1 MDLGLKG
8 KVAMV
13 AGASRGLGYAVA
25 RGAGRRRRT
34 VSLSS
39 RNESS
44 ITDAGKRIAAETSRE
59 TLRAAWTCAPPNR
72 IAAWHTRTM
81 EKFGG
86 VDLLFVNAGGPPAG
100 PALSFD
106 DAAWKGAFE
115 LLVLSAVRMVRLA
128 VPSMKSRGGGAIVV
142 STSSAVKEPVP
153 NLALS
158 NIVRSSVA
166 AHVEDA
172 GQRAGGRQH
181 PRQSPDARPHRHGP
195 RPRAGHHP
203 RQGDGR
209 EPPTT
214 SGPAMARRFRS
225 ADTAKPDEFANA
237 AVFLFSD
244 AARYI
249 TGATLQVDGGHDPE
263 RGLGCIRPDWS

>member
-1 MDLGLKG
+1 MELGLKG

-25 RGAGRRRRT
+25 RGLAAEGVR
-34 VSLSS
+34 VSMSS
-39 RNESS
+39 RD
-44 ITDAGKRIAAETSRE
+44 DAKIADAAKRIGAETGAE
-59 TLRAAWTCAPPNR
+59 TFSMPVDVRSADS
-72 IAAWHTRTM
+72 IAAWHAKTV

-100 PALSFD
+100 TVLSFD
-106 DAAWKGAFE
+106 DAAWQGAFE

-142 STSSAVKEPVP
+142 STSSAVKEPIP

-158 NIVRSSVA
+158 NVVRSSVSALSKTLANELA
-166 AHVEDA
+166 ADNIRVNHLLPGRIDTDRVRELDTIRGKAA
-172 GQRAGGRQH
+172 G
-181 PRQSPDARPHRHGP
+181 
-195 RPRAGHHP
+195 
-203 RQGDGR
+203 
-209 EPPTT
+209 T
-214 SGPAMARRFRS
+214 S
-225 ADTAKPDEFANA
+225 ADDIKATYSKVIPLGRYGAPEEFGSA

-249 TGATLQVDGGHDPE
+249 TGASLQVDGG
-263 RGLGCIRPDWS
+263 LIKNVF

>member
-25 RGAGRRRRT
+25 RALAAEGAR

-39 RNESS
+39 RNEFA
-44 ITDAGKRIAAETSRE
+44 ITDAGKRIAAETYNE
-59 TLRAAWTCAPPNR
+59 TLSAAVDVRSADS
-72 IAAWHTRTM
+72 IAKWHARTM

-86 VDLLFVNAGGPPAG
+86 VDLLYVNAGGPPAG
-100 PALSFD
+100 TALSFD
-106 DAAWKGAFE
+106 DEGWKGAFE

-128 VPSMKSRGGGAIVV
+128 VPSMKARGGGAIVFA
-142 STSSAVKEPVP
+142 TSSAVREPVP

-158 NIVRSSVA
+158 NVVRSSVQA
-166 AHVEDA
+166 LSKTLANEL
-172 GQRAGGRQH
+172 
-181 PRQSPDARPHRHGP
+181 
-195 RPRAGHHP
+195 
-203 RQGDGR
+203 
-209 EPPTT
+209 
-214 SGPAMARRFRS
+214 S
-225 ADTAKPDEFANA
+225 ADRIRVNQLLPGRINTDRVRELDTIRAKTVGGTADDVKASYAKTIPLGRYGEPDEFAAA

-249 TGATLQVDGGHDPE
+249 TGASLQVDGG
-263 RGLGCIRPDWS
+263 LIRSVV

>member
-25 RGAGRRRRT
+25 RALAAEGVH
-34 VSLSS
+34 VSMSS
-39 RNESS
+39 RNEQA
-44 ITDAGKRIAAETSRE
+44 IVDAGKRVTTETGIE
-59 TLRAAWTCAPPNR
+59 TLAVPVDVRSADSLAV
-72 IAAWHTRTM
+72 WHRKTI

-86 VDLLFVNAGGPPAG
+86 LDLLFANSGGPPAG

-106 DAAWKGAFE
+106 DDAWKGAFE

-128 VPSMKSRGGGAIVV
+128 VPSMKARGGGVIVM

-158 NIVRSSVA
+158 NVVRASAGALSKTLANELA
-166 AHVEDA
+166 ADRIRVNHLMP
-172 GQRAGGRQH
+172 GRIDTD
-181 PRQSPDARPHRHGP
+181 RVRELDTIRGNAIGKTPDDVRDSWAKTIPLGRY
-195 RPRAGHHP
+195 
-203 RQGDGR
+203 GDPSEYG
-209 EPPTT
+209 
-214 SGPAMARRFRS
+214 
-225 ADTAKPDEFANA
+225 NA

-249 TGATLQVDGGHDPE
+249 TGATLQVDGG
-263 RGLGCIRPDWS
+263 LIRAV